1 VDSSEGL
8 QDVVKQALMAH
19 GVEVSSENLPA
30 LTESLVQQLPLITA
44 NASALGLRPEDLNK
58 LLAASARSGYVV
70 GGSLDPSLI
79 VPDDAID
86 LNAALTESFTKTH
99 EQQQQQQQASAS
111 AKASTHGGE
120 VVDKGR
126 ISAARREEWEPPQRD
141 QSELGFA
148 DPESRPCDGR
158 GISEAEEEVDRL
170 KAAANTEFKAG
181 RFSRSIEL
189 YTDAIT
195 HAQAQRLTPSAT
207 LHSNRSAAYSSM
219 NHHQVCSRAALL
231 CRQLFTATCHAH
243 SIPQT
248 DLLTSGSANRTRWR
262 TPSLQHNSSRAGRAR
277 ITASA
282 SGSLRSVATTRLTR
296 RSKRP

>member
-1 VDSSEGL
+1 M

-126 ISAARREEWEPPQRD
+126 ISAARRPAVQR
-141 QSELGFA
+141 
-148 DPESRPCDGR
+148 
-158 GISEAEEEVDRL
+158 
-170 KAAANTEFKAG
+170 T
-181 RFSRSIEL
+181 
-189 YTDAIT
+189 
-195 HAQAQRLTPSAT
+195 
-207 LHSNRSAAYSSM
+207 M
-219 NHHQVCSRAALL
+219 ALM
-231 CRQLFTATCHAH
+231 
-243 SIPQT
+243 
-248 DLLTSGSANRTRWR
+248 
-262 TPSLQHNSSRAGRAR
+262 
-277 ITASA
+277 
-282 SGSLRSVATTRLTR
+282 
-296 RSKRP
+296 